1 MSDDTRERIITAAL
15 RLLTEGG
22 EDAVSTRSVSAAA
35 GVQPP
40 TIYRLFGDKQGLLDA
55 IATRGVL
62 DFLES
67 KSALPAVD
75 DPVEDLRRGW
85 DLNIELGVANPA
97 LFALMYGRPSTPS
110 THEALNAGYA
120 MLAAKVHR
128 IAAAGRL
135 RVPESLALSLI
146 KAVGSGTTQALI
158 AAPEPDP
165 SLSRVAREAVIAAV
179 TTDEPAGG
187 TPGPA
192 AAAIT
197 LRAALPGL
205 DAFSAGE
212 KSLLDEWLRRIS
224 P

>member
-62 DFLES
+62 VFLES

-85 DLNIELGVANPA
+85 DLNVELGVANPA
-97 LFALMYGRPSTPS
+97 LFALMYGRSSTPS
-110 THEALNAGYA
+110 THDALDAGYA

-158 AAPEPDP
+158 AAPEPDL
-165 SLSRVAREAVIAAV
+165 SLSTVAREAVIAAV

-212 KSLLDEWLRRIS
+212 KSLLDEWLGRLS